1 MQAFDA
7 SSMIYAWDN
16 YPPKQFPPLWK
27 WMHERI
33 GAREFCITSVA
44 FEEVERKIQECGSWL
59 KDIPIEVVDVDN
71 PILEESLR
79 IKQLLGI
86 QNDNYHPS
94 GVGEN
99 DILIIAAAKI
109 CGHELISNENRQVN
123 MPQIMAKRK
132 IPAACARYR
141 ESRLLEFP

>member
-16 YPPKQFPPLWK
+16 YPLKQFPPLWK
-27 WMHERI
+27 WMYDQIDAH
-33 GAREFCITSVA
+33 EFCITSVA
-44 FEEVERKIQECGSWL
+44 LDEVERKIPECGTWL
-59 KDIPIEVVDVDN
+59 KDIPIDVIDIDN
-71 PILEESLR
+71 AILQESLR

-86 QNDNYHPS
+86 QNDEYHAN

-109 CGHELISNENRQVN
+109 FGHELISLHFWRSELV
-123 MPQIMAKRK
+123 
-132 IPAACARYR
+132 
-141 ESRLLEFP
+141 